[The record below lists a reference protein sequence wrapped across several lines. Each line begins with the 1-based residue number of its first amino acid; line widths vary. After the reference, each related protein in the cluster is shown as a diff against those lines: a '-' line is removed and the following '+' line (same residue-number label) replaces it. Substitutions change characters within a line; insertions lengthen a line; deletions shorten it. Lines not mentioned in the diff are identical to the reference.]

1 MFLRGCSE
9 TVTASVDMTQT
20 IPEGILA
27 SFIELINRDS
37 VELTSIDHVL
47 KMFILADDLDYR
59 VNVYIMSRNVNNFRS
74 PILAVGAIPL
84 LQ

>member
-27 SFIELINRDS
+27 SFIELLNRDL
-37 VELTSIDHVL
+37 ELMSIDHVL
-47 KMFILADDLDYR
+47 KTFILADDLDYR
-59 VNVYIMSRNVNNFRS
+59 VNVYIMSRAVNNFRS